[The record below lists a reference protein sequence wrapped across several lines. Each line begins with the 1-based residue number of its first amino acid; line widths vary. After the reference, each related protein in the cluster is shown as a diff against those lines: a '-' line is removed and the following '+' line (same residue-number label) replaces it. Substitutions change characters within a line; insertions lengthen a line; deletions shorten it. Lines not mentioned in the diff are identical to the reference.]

1 MVIYMINIKNNMKH
15 LKDIEIFYRINM
27 IFERGLIDNTQ
38 KKQLFSFNDG
48 CNIEITYYYNKISN
62 ILITYNP
69 KYKRKTI
76 NRNE

>member
-1 MVIYMINIKNNMKH
+1 MINIENNMKH

-48 CNIEITYYYNKISN
+48 SNIEITYYNNKISN